1 MAYCNAEDVQDLDL
15 GLDFRQKVAD
25 YINSIVERAQADAW
39 DDGYK
44 VGRENKTDLNM
55 GFLNPYK

>member
-25 YINSIVERAQADAW
+25 YINSIVEMAQADAW
-39 DDGYK
+39 EEGYK
-44 VGRENKTDLNM
+44 VGRENTTDLNM
-55 GFLNPYK
+55 DFLNPYK

>member
-25 YINSIVERAQADAW
+25 YINSIVKMAQADAW

-44 VGRENKTDLNM
+44 QSV
-55 GFLNPYK
+55 